1 MQTMIKYYL
10 KTILRNLVRSKF
22 YSSVNIVGLAIGI
35 TACILIMLYVQNEL
49 SYDKFHKNADR
60 IYRVNLFSVR
70 DNNTFKL
77 PQSSPPLRNTIQD
90 EIPEVEEAVRV
101 SQYWEPV
108 MQYKD
113 KVFNETK
120 WCVVDD
126 NFFKIFSASFIY
138 GDPNTALAE
147 PYTVVL
153 TESTAKRYFGK
164 ENPLGKTL
172 TRKYNYDWTVT
183 GVIKDFPEN
192 SHLKPDFLGS
202 IKSRPYNNGQ
212 NWLNNILY
220 TYVLLREGTSNQ
232 DVDSKLEDVV
242 KKHVGPF
249 MAQYRGE
256 SLEEFTVKGNQYK
269 YYTQPLTDIHLN
281 TEVIAGPELSVNTSY
296 LIIFSLIAAFILVIA
311 CINYMN
317 MSTARSANRAKEV
330 GLKKSLGSNRNKLV
344 LQFLSESVFIT
355 LIALA
360 LALVLIKILLPAF
373 NNLIDRQLEFNCTG
387 NFSTIPLLLIFGIV
401 VGIVAGS
408 YPAFFLASFNPLK
421 VINGIHKSEGSH
433 RSLRSGLVVF
443 QLIVTIVLFSG
454 TFFISKQLNFLQKQ
468 ELGFNKE
475 NLVIIK
481 NAAYLWTNKPSFKN
495 ELLEQP
501 GILEVSNSV
510 YIPGRSKSNNTFF
523 HELPSEAT
531 LLSQLWIDEAF
542 LKAYEIELLQGR
554 FFEKE
559 NPSNAK
565 SIVLSEKA
573 LKDLNIKDPIGKK
586 LYKKQKSEETTFT
599 IIGIVKDFHLSSLH
613 QEIWPLVLFADDDM
627 LKRVGEYFSVRISGD
642 VQKNLKYIEQ
652 TWNKYADGQPLDY
665 IFFEEDFG
673 RLYAADVR
681 TKKIV
686 SVFSVLAILIACLGL
701 LALAAFVAEQR
712 TKEIGIRKV
721 NGARIG
727 QILYSLNKKFMKWV
741 ITAFVI
747 ATPIAYYAMHKWLEN
762 FAYKTVLSWWIFAL
776 AGFMALGIALL
787 TVSWQSWRAA
797 MRNPMEA
804 LRYE

>member
-1 MQTMIKYYL
+1 MIKYYL
-10 KTILRNLVRSKF
+10 KTTIRNLIRNKF
-22 YSSVNIVGLAIGI
+22 YSIINMIGLAIGI

-49 SYDKFHKNADR
+49 SYDKFQEKADR

-90 EIPEVEEAVRV
+90 VIPEVEEAVRV

-120 WCVVDD
+120 WCFADD
-126 NFFKIFSASFIY
+126 NFFKIFSAWFIY
-138 GDPNTALAE
+138 GDPNTALVE

-153 TESTAKRYFGK
+153 TESTAKRYFGN

-202 IKSRPYNNGQ
+202 IKSRPYNNGP

-249 MAQYRGE
+249 MTKYRGE
-256 SLEEFTVKGNQYK
+256 SLEEFTVKGNQYN

-317 MSTARSANRAKEV
+317 MSTARSVNRAKEV

-387 NFSTIPLLLIFGIV
+387 NFGTIPLLLIFGIV

-408 YPAFFLASFNPLK
+408 YPAFFLASFNPVK
-421 VINGIHKSEGSH
+421 IINGIHKSEGSH

-501 GILEVSNSV
+501 GVLEVSNSV

-531 LLSQLWIDEAF
+531 LLSQLWIDEDF
-542 LKAYEIELLQGR
+542 LEAYEIELLQGR

-665 IFFEEDFG
+665 IFFDEDFG

-727 QILYSLNKKFMKWV
+727 QILYSLNKKFIKWV
-741 ITAFVI
+741 LTAFVI
-747 ATPIAYYAMHKWLEN
+747 AAPIAYYAMNKWLED
-762 FAYKTVLSWWIFAL
+762 FAYKTSLNWWVFAL
-776 AGFMALGIALL
+776 AGLAALL
-787 TVSWQSWRAA
+787 VTIITVSWQSWRAA
-797 MRNPMEA
+797 TRNPVEA